1 MKVYLAAMYSLMTS
15 MQFYHDRLR
24 NAGHEPTSRWVDG
37 NEEGTSCAEA
47 AAMDLIDIERADVL
61 ILFTNQKG
69 TMFKSGGRFVELGYA
84 IGIDKRIIV
93 VGDYENVFIHLP
105 EIERVDTFTQALR
118 LLKNEED

>member
-1 MKVYLAAMYSLMTS
+1 MKVYLAAMYSLMAS
-15 MQFYHDRLR
+15 MRYYHSRLFS
-24 NAGHEPTSRWVDG
+24 AGHEPTSRWVNGD
-37 NEEGTSCAEA
+37 EEGRSRAEA
-47 AAMDLIDIERADVL
+47 AVMDLIDIERADVL

-84 IGIDKRIIV
+84 IGIDKRVIV

-118 LLKNEED
+118 LLKDEED

>member
-1 MKVYLAAMYSLMTS
+1 MTS
-15 MQFYHDRLR
+15 MRYYHDCLR

-37 NEEGTSCAEA
+37 NGEGMPDAEA
-47 AAMDLIDIERADVL
+47 AAMDLIDVERADVL

-69 TMFKSGGRFVELGYA
+69 TSFISGGRFVELGYA
-84 IGIDKRIIV
+84 IAIDKRIVV

>member
-1 MKVYLAAMYSLMTS
+1 MKVYLSAMYSLMIS
-15 MQFYHDRLR
+15 MRHYHDRLR
-24 NAGHEPTSRWVDG
+24 NAGHEPTSRWVDD
-37 NEEGTSCAEA
+37 NKEDTPLAEA

-84 IGIDKRIIV
+84 IGIDKRVIV

-105 EIERVDTFTQALR
+105 EITRVDTFTQALR
-118 LLKNEED
+118 LLKNEEY

>member
-1 MKVYLAAMYSLMTS
+1 MYSLMTS
-15 MQFYHDRLR
+15 MRYYHDRLR

-37 NEEGTSCAEA
+37 NGEGMSHAEA
-47 AAMDLIDIERADVL
+47 AAMDLIDVERADVL

-69 TMFKSGGRFVELGYA
+69 TSFISGGRFVELGYA
-84 IGIDKRIIV
+84 IAIDKRIIV

-118 LLKNEED
+118 LLKNEEN

>member
-37 NEEGTSCAEA
+37 NEEDMSQAEA
-47 AAMDLIDIERADVL
+47 AAMDLIDVERADVL

-69 TMFKSGGRFVELGYA
+69 TMFKGGGRFVELGYA
-84 IGIDKRIIV
+84 IAIDKRIIV

-105 EIERVDTFTQALR
+105 EITRVDTFTQALR
-118 LLKNEED
+118 LLKNEEN